1 MKILITGGGG
11 FLGGSIAKKLLALGN
26 EVTILGR
33 KSYPEY
39 EKKFNC
45 IKADVRNQCSVDK
58 ALEGQEVV
66 FHTAAIPGIWGDY
79 KEFYETDVQGTENII
94 FACNKN
100 KVKKLIY
107 TSSPSVVFDSN
118 NIEGANEQIPY
129 PDQYLCNY
137 SKTKALAEKM
147 VVRANGSKGL
157 ATVCIRPHL
166 IWGPGDPHL
175 LPRIVERAKKK
186 NLVRIGDGKNLVDMI
201 YIDNAVDAHIKAYEK
216 LDLNSNIA
224 GKCYFVSDDSP
235 VLLWEWI
242 DLLLI
247 KLELPSITKTITFK
261 LAFLLGRILETFYKL
276 FCIQKEPIMTRFL
289 ATQLSKSHYFDISQ
303 AKKDF
308 GYKPLITNEE
318 GLKRLVSDYFSHQ
331 ED

>member
-45 IKADVRNQCSVDK
+45 IKTDVRDLSSVKK

-79 KEFYETDVQGTENII
+79 KDFYATDVQGTKNII
-94 FACNKN
+94 IACHINKI
-100 KVKKLIY
+100 KKLIY
-107 TSSPSVVFDSN
+107 TSSPSVVFGSN
-118 NIEGANEQIPY
+118 NIEGANEQISY

-137 SKTKALAEKM
+137 SKTKAIAEKM
-147 VVRANGSKGL
+147 VIKANGLNGL

-175 LPRIVERAKKK
+175 LPRIVERAKNKK
-186 NLVRIGDGKNLVDMI
+186 LIRVGEGNNLVDMI

-216 LDLNSNIA
+216 LDLNSNVA
-224 GKCYFVSDDSP
+224 GKCYFVSDDKP
-235 VLLWEWI
+235 VFLWEWI

-261 LAFLLGRILETFYKL
+261 WAFFLGRTLEAFHKV
-276 FCIQKEPIMTRFL
+276 FFIKKEPIMTRFL
-289 ATQLSKSHYFDISQ
+289 ATQLSKSHYFNISQ

-308 GYKPLITNEE
+308 GYKPLIKNEE
-318 GLKRLVSDYFSHQ
+318 GVKRLVSDYFSRQ
-331 ED
+331 